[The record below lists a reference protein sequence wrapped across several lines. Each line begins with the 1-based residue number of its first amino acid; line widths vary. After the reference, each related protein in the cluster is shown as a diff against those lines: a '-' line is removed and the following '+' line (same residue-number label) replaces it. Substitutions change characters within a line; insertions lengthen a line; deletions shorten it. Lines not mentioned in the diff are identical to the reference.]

1 MVLVANTVVDGKP
14 VSSRDA
20 VLEAFSRI
28 DAFVSDP
35 FSQELA
41 TFESKVRDANRE
53 YHENTNDLYRIA
65 DALVNAIG

>member
-1 MVLVANTVVDGKP
+1 MVDGKP